1 MFDEKTGKG
10 ENMFWRNKRSE
21 YGFVI
26 EEKVQMYECTF
37 STTKVNP
44 KNDKP
49 YKGEVRVL
57 VVCDT
62 VEDAIAACRKQWPDD
77 FVLHQIVKRNQ
88 RCDLIIADS
97 VLETAEKSA

>member
-1 MFDEKTGKG
+1 
-10 ENMFWRNKRSE
+10 MFWRNERTE
-21 YGFVI
+21 YGCVRS
-26 EEKVQMYECTF
+26 EKVQMYECTF

-49 YKGEVRVL
+49 YKGDVRVL

-88 RCDLIIADS
+88 RCDLIILDS

>member
-1 MFDEKTGKG
+1 
-10 ENMFWRNKRSE
+10 MFWRNERSE
-21 YGFVI
+21 YGYCI

-44 KNDKP
+44 KNEKK
-49 YKGEVRVL
+49 YRGEVRVL

-88 RCDLIIADS
+88 RCDLIISDS
-97 VLETAEKSA
+97 VLETVEKSA

>member
-1 MFDEKTGKG
+1 
-10 ENMFWRNKRSE
+10 MFWRNIRSE

-26 EEKVQMYECTF
+26 EEKVQIYECTF

-44 KNDKP
+44 KSEKP
-49 YKGEVRVL
+49 YKGDVRVL

-88 RCDLIIADS
+88 RCDLIISDT
-97 VLETAEKSA
+97 VLGSAEKSA

>member
-1 MFDEKTGKG
+1 
-10 ENMFWRNKRSE
+10 MFWRNKRNE
-21 YGFVI
+21 YGCSI

-44 KNDKP
+44 NNDKP
-49 YKGEVRVL
+49 YKGEVKVL

-97 VLETAEKSA
+97 VLATAERSS